1 LPAQPDSGALSDFLK
16 KRKTADPVH
25 YADVSLAVVKLM
37 GPGEYVL
44 SRPNDCDQGHFAL
57 AVHDYTHSTAPN
69 RRFADLV
76 LQRLIKSTM
85 AKRPAPYSDQQLDS
99 IARHCTERED
109 AARKVERTMTKRI
122 AAVALAPMIGSSFN
136 AVVTGATPKGTFVRV
151 LSPPA
156 EGLLIR
162 GQHGVDVGDQL
173 RVQLVSVDPQRGFID
188 FARA

>member
-1 LPAQPDSGALSDFLK
+1 
-16 KRKTADPVH
+16 
-25 YADVSLAVVKLM
+25 
-37 GPGEYVL
+37 
-44 SRPNDCDQGHFAL
+44 
-57 AVHDYTHSTAPN
+57 VHDYTHSTAPN